1 MGDPHKERMDKM
13 ACLRHSLA
21 MTDASSTPT
30 PPERWRIVLL
40 EDDERLRG
48 FFEDSIRQH
57 PALDLQA
64 SFGLMRQAQA
74 WLEENPADL
83 LLTDLALPD
92 GHGLELIYRLRKLQ
106 PACDT
111 LVISVLGD
119 EDTVLAC
126 VEAGAVGYIHKDT
139 QPEDMGRII
148 VDVKRGASPIS
159 PMLARK
165 LLERLRQAEAA
176 GSTSEVSSAEATRA
190 TAVHLTGRETD
201 VLRLIA
207 RGYTYAEIGE
217 MEGISK
223 HTVQMHIKNL
233 YGKLAVHSRG
243 QAVYQAGL
251 LGLVNPPGL

>member
-1 MGDPHKERMDKM
+1 MTF
-13 ACLRHSLA
+13 A
-21 MTDASSTPT
+21 MNDATAPQA
-30 PPERWRIVLL
+30 PLERWRIVLL

-48 FFEDSIRQH
+48 FFEQSIRQH
-57 PALDLQA
+57 PALELSA
-64 SFGLMRQAQA
+64 SFNRMRPAQA
-74 WLEENPADL
+74 WLHDNPADL

-92 GHGLELIYRLRKLQ
+92 GHGLELIYRLRKMQ
-106 PACDT
+106 PACEA

-139 QPEDMGRII
+139 QPEDMGQII

-165 LLERLRQAEAA
+165 LLQRLRQSDTAEPSPASRPQA
-176 GSTSEVSSAEATRA
+176 CEADA
-190 TAVHLTGRETD
+190 VKLTARETD

-207 RGYTYAEIGE
+207 RGYSYAEIAT

-233 YGKLAVHSRG
+233 YGKLAVNSRG

-251 LGLVNPPGL
+251 RGLVGPPGS

>member
-1 MGDPHKERMDKM
+1 M
-13 ACLRHSLA
+13 S
-21 MTDASSTPT
+21 DASSPSS

-48 FFEDSIRQH
+48 FFEHSIRQH

-64 SFGLMRQAQA
+64 SFGLLRHAQA

-92 GHGLELIYRLRKLQ
+92 GHGLELIFRLRKLQ

-139 QPEDMGRII
+139 QPDDMGRII

-176 GSTSEVSSAEATRA
+176 EQAIDTPTNDPLRVPK
-190 TAVHLTGRETD
+190 VHLTGRETD

-207 RGYTYAEIGE
+207 RGYSYAEIAE

-243 QAVYQAGL
+243 QAVYQASL
-251 LGLVNPPGL
+251 MGLVNPPQP

>member
-1 MGDPHKERMDKM
+1 MNDTTSTR
-13 ACLRHSLA
+13 S
-21 MTDASSTPT
+21 TDD
-30 PPERWRIVLL
+30 RWRIVLL

-48 FFEDSIRQH
+48 FFEQSIRQH
-57 PALDLQA
+57 PALELCA
-64 SFGLMRQAQA
+64 SFNRLREAQV
-74 WLEENPADL
+74 WLEANPVDL

-92 GHGLELIYRLRKLQ
+92 GHGLELIYRLQKMQ
-106 PACDT
+106 PNCET

-139 QPEDMGRII
+139 QPDDMGQII

-165 LLERLRQAEAA
+165 LLQRLRQAD
-176 GSTSEVSSAEATRA
+176 SAEALPA
-190 TAVHLTGRETD
+190 VSVEAVKLTARETD

-233 YGKLAVHSRG
+233 YGKLAVNSRG

-251 LGLVNPPGL
+251 MGLVGPPGS

>member
-1 MGDPHKERMDKM
+1 MNDTTSTR
-13 ACLRHSLA
+13 S
-21 MTDASSTPT
+21 TDD
-30 PPERWRIVLL
+30 RWRIVLL

-48 FFEDSIRQH
+48 FFEQSIRQH
-57 PALDLQA
+57 PALELCA
-64 SFGLMRQAQA
+64 SFNRLREAQV
-74 WLEENPADL
+74 WLEANPVDL

-92 GHGLELIYRLRKLQ
+92 GHGLELIYRLQKMQ
-106 PACDT
+106 PNCET

-139 QPEDMGRII
+139 QPDDMGQII

-165 LLERLRQAEAA
+165 LLQRLRQAD
-176 GSTSEVSSAEATRA
+176 SAEASPA
-190 TAVHLTGRETD
+190 VPAVASVEAVKLTARETD

-233 YGKLAVHSRG
+233 YGKLAVNSRG

-251 LGLVNPPGL
+251 MGLVGPPGS